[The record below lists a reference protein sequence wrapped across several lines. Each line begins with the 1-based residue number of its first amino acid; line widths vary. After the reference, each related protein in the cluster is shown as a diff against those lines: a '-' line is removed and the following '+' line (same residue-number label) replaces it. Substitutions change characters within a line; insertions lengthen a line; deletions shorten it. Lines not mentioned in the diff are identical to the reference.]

1 MHITTT
7 PFYDI
12 PKQTSNMPWKKGHFN
27 HFFLVAKFTQYTC
40 SSLHIKVIYR
50 CKVCYSSSSN
60 QKVWKYQKAIMSIY
74 DSTIPKSVK
83 IRIFWNW
90 VNLKDTN
97 GFNHCFWLI
106 WGLCCHISSLWPFGA
121 FTLFDWRN
129 YCSILCIYIQPWY
142 EERNMCIE

>member
-12 PKQTSNMPWKKGHFN
+12 PKQTSNMPWQKGHFN
-27 HFFLVAKFTQYTC
+27 HLFLVAKFTQYTC
-40 SSLHIKVIYR
+40 SSLHIKVVYI

-60 QKVWKYQKAIMSIY
+60 QKVWKHQKAIMRIY

-97 GFNHCFWLI
+97 GFNHCLYCASVCFWYNLYTRENTH
-106 WGLCCHISSLWPFGA
+106 GYTVD
-121 FTLFDWRN
+121 TLR
-129 YCSILCIYIQPWY
+129 L
-142 EERNMCIE
+142 EVT

>member
-12 PKQTSNMPWKKGHFN
+12 PKQTSNMPWQKGHFN
-27 HFFLVAKFTQYTC
+27 HLFLVAKFTQYTC
-40 SSLHIKVIYR
+40 SSLHIKVVYI

-60 QKVWKYQKAIMSIY
+60 QKVWKHQKAIMRIY

-90 VNLKDTN
+90 VILKNTN
-97 GFNHCFWLI
+97 GFYHF
-106 WGLCCHISSLWPFGA
+106 
-121 FTLFDWRN
+121 FTVQVSVSGTT
-129 YCSILCIYIQPWY
+129 SIL
-142 EERNMCIE
+142 ERIHMDIVLIHYD

>member
-12 PKQTSNMPWKKGHFN
+12 PKQTSNMPWQKGHFN
-27 HFFLVAKFTQYTC
+27 HLFLVAKFTQYTC
-40 SSLHIKVIYR
+40 SSLHIKVVYI

-60 QKVWKYQKAIMSIY
+60 QKVWKYQKAIMRIY

-97 GFNHCFWLI
+97 GFYHFFTVQVSVSGTTSTLERIHMDIQLI
-106 WGLCCHISSLWPFGA
+106 HY
-121 FTLFDWRN
+121 D
-129 YCSILCIYIQPWY
+129 
-142 EERNMCIE
+142 